1 MTKSVKISRVQS
13 SPFQLNRVGSSY
25 LVELSRADL
34 SKVELTRSKFRYVEL
49 TCVESRLFELIE

>member
-25 LVELSRADL
+25 LVELSRANL
-34 SKVELTRSKFRYVEL
+34 SKVELTRSKFKYM
-49 TCVESRLFELIE
+49 SN